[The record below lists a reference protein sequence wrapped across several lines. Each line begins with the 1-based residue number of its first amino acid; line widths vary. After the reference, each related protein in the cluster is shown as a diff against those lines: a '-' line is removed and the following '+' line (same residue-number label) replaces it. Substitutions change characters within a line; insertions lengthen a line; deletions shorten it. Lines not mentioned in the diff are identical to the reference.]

1 MQNIPRDE
9 AIRSVFVAAPGQ
21 QLVVA
26 DYSQL
31 ELRVMAQIANDPVM
45 TDACRKGMDL
55 HAVTA
60 AAMLGMKPDEFDPER
75 VMPASSMRVT
85 RTFVRRP
92 RRSIL
97 R

>member
-9 AIRSVFVAAPGQ
+9 ALRSVFVAAPGR

-55 HAVTA
+55 HAVELSPNLGDGKGQA
-60 AAMLGMKPDEFDPER
+60 AA
-75 VMPASSMRVT
+75 A
-85 RTFVRRP
+85 
-92 RRSIL
+92 
-97 R
+97 